1 MTKME
6 QHLTFRIEEDPL
18 NESDI
23 KTSLRTGGPT
33 TLRQN
38 RETICPWHA
47 AACGIPITSARGTNS
62 TESLPFSRFR
72 GCTAEINVM
81 KSPRIAA
88 ALVALSLLFALAG
101 IVTSMKNASI
111 LNTSA
116 TASSSD
122 AIFSINQIIS
132 VGNTQIELISMV
144 SNGKELPSPPD
155 AVVGIKSACPDINGT
170 ESCFDQIGQTDISQ
184 ACLPSSAWAL
194 VIVSQV
200 FASIAIIVQAAI
212 AFALF
217 MGKGS
222 RMIHQI
228 LSVIAAVA
236 LIVSV
241 SSVMNVPARFYSVC
255 FISLA
260 QRLGL
265 SFSASYTFDVGGEL
279 LRAPAR
285 CVSCDSCPY
294 NHRDQS
300 CSRAH
305 PHLIAT
311 ANFEY
316 CGKLCAARWLCG
328 GTCR

>member
-1 MTKME
+1 M
-6 QHLTFRIEEDPL
+6 
-18 NESDI
+18 
-23 KTSLRTGGPT
+23 
-33 TLRQN
+33 
-38 RETICPWHA
+38 
-47 AACGIPITSARGTNS
+47 PITSARGTNS
-62 TESLPFSRFR
+62 TESLPLSGFR
-72 GCTAEINVM
+72 GCTAEINAM

-88 ALVALSLLFALAG
+88 ALVAFALLFALAG
-101 IVTSMKNASI
+101 IITSMKKASF
-111 LNTSA
+111 LNVSVTL
-116 TASSSD
+116 TASGIVSST
-122 AIFSINQIIS
+122 NQIIS
-132 VGNTQIELISMV
+132 VGNTQIEPQP
-144 SNGKELPSPPD
+144 NPQPD
-155 AVVGIKSACPDINGT
+155 FVLRIKSACPDISGK
-170 ESCFDQIGQTDISQ
+170 ESCFGQNGQTDFSQ

-194 VIVSQV
+194 VVVCQF

-236 LIVSV
+236 LLISV

-255 FISLA
+255 INPSMQQIPSSGVTVSISV
-260 QRLGL
+260 
-265 SFSASYTFDVGGEL
+265 SYTFDVGGEL

-285 CVSCDSCPY
+285 CLSCDSCPY

-311 ANFEY
+311 ASFEY